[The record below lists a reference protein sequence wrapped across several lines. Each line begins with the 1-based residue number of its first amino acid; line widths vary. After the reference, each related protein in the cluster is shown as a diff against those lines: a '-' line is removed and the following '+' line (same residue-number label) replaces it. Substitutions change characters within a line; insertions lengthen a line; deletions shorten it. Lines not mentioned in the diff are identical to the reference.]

1 MFEQIK
7 SNIRKYKNAMVMYLS
22 ENHIE
27 FTCEAV
33 EWYTTEH
40 ENDFYEIDIRPE
52 DYGFFRVYY
61 DQNGVLTH
69 FEVEEES

>member
-7 SNIRKYKNAMVMYLS
+7 SNIRKYKSAMVMYLS

-40 ENDFYEIDIRPE
+40 ENDFYEIDI
-52 DYGFFRVYY
+52 
-61 DQNGVLTH
+61 
-69 FEVEEES
+69 

>member
-7 SNIRKYKNAMVMYLS
+7 NNIRKYKGAMVMYLS

-27 FTCEAV
+27 FTCE
-33 EWYTTEH
+33 EWYTTGH
-40 ENDFYEIDIRPE
+40 ENDFYEIDIWSE
-52 DYGFFRVYY
+52 DYGFFQIYY

-69 FEVEEES
+69 FEVEEDN